1 MRGGLRKPVTFRFD
15 SELLERAR
23 RHASADNRSLTNYV
37 ETAVLRALEHS
48 DEMPERRGKGT
59 AGSTEQEGIDK

>member
-1 MRGGLRKPVTFRFD
+1 MRKPVTFRFD

-37 ETAVLRALEHS
+37 ETAVRRALAQT
-48 DEMPERRGKGT
+48 ERVPSEPSPSYHGPAIGKEDDDT
-59 AGSTEQEGIDK
+59 